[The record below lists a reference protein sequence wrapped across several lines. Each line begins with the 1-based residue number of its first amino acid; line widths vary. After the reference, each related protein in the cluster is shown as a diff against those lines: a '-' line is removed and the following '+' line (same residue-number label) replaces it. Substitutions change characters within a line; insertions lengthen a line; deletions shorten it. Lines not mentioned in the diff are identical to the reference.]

1 MKRYI
6 KSNDDAVIAYHT
18 SSKPVSSLSVNKLR
32 DKGNLG
38 VHFTQSFE
46 DACTISSQLL
56 RSDTA
61 YIYECKLTSV
71 RSTYLEDVS
80 DWTGMDVLFEFFR
93 QQDMLQSADY
103 MDAIRQ
109 FREMHSEDHKIE
121 FIRQFFKNEGYN
133 CIEYTNTA
141 ERNLKY
147 NCLCVLNDLCI
158 ASVALVDTLKV
169 E

>member
-6 KSNDDAVIAYHT
+6 KSNDDAVTAYHT

-56 RSDTA
+56 HSDTA

-80 DWTGMDVLFEFFR
+80 DWTGMDVLFEFLDSR
-93 QQDMLQSADY
+93 TCYSPRITWM
-103 MDAIRQ
+103 
-109 FREMHSEDHKIE
+109 
-121 FIRQFFKNEGYN
+121 
-133 CIEYTNTA
+133 
-141 ERNLKY
+141 
-147 NCLCVLNDLCI
+147 
-158 ASVALVDTLKV
+158 
-169 E
+169 

>member
-6 KSNDDAVIAYHT
+6 KSNDDAVTAYHT

-46 DACTISSQLL
+46 AACTISSQLL
-56 RSDTA
+56 HSDTA
-61 YIYECKLTSV
+61 YIYKCKLTSV
-71 RSTYLEDVS
+71 CSIYLEDVS
-80 DWTGMDVLFEFFR
+80 DWTGMNVLFEFFR
-93 QQDMLQSADY
+93 QQDMLQSAEY
-103 MDAIRQ
+103 MDTIRQ

-158 ASVALVDTLKV
+158 ASATLVDTLKV